1 MFLVSKQHRDIIYY
15 KAKVHLRS
23 EASNT
28 YLSYLWWIFEPII
41 SLGIY
46 YLIFGVIFARGTEN
60 FVPFLLIGL
69 VTWQWFGN
77 IVSHCCNSINGNI
90 ALITNVSF
98 PKVILPSVNI
108 IMDTVKFFVVFAILL
123 VFLWV
128 YGFTPT
134 ADYIYLPL
142 VFFCQHL
149 FNTMAGNMVAA
160 VVPFAPDLK
169 IIISNVLRI
178 AFYMSGILYAVSDLP
193 EHVQFYFEFN
203 PMAQI
208 IQAYRDILMYQNN
221 FDLIKILTYTG
232 ICFCGVIISNL
243 ILKKLDPIYPRVLLQ
258 K

>member
-1 MFLVSKQHRDIIYY
+1 MFLLSKQHRDIIYY
-15 KAKVHLRS
+15 KSKVHLRS

-28 YLSYLWWIFEPII
+28 YLSYLWWVFEPII

-46 YLIFGVIFARGTEN
+46 YLIFGVIFERGTEN

-69 VTWQWFGN
+69 VTWQWFSN
-77 IVSHCCNSINGNI
+77 IVSHCSNSINGNI

-98 PKVILPSVNI
+98 PKIILPSVNI
-108 IMDTVKFFVVFAILL
+108 VMDTVKFSVVFLILL

-128 YGFTPT
+128 YGFPPNTG
-134 ADYIYLPL
+134 YVYLPL

-149 FNTMAGNMVAA
+149 FNTMSGNVVAA

-169 IIISNVLRI
+169 IIISNILRV
-178 AFYMSGILYAVSDLP
+178 AFYMSGVLYAVADLP
-193 EHVQFYFEFN
+193 QHVQIYFEFN

-208 IQAYRDILMYQNN
+208 IQFYRDILMHNGDVDI
-221 FDLIKILTYTG
+221 FKILLYTI
-232 ICFCGVIISNL
+232 ICFFGVVLSHML
-243 ILKKLDPIYPRVLLQ
+243 LKKLDPIYPRVLLQ